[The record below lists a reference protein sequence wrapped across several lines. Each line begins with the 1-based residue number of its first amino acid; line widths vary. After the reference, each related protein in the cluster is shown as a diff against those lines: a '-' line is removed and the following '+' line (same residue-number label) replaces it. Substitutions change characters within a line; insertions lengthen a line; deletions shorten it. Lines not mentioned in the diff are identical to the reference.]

1 MCRFITKIVYEMIR
15 GLYQFRNLPAT
26 VTVYGSARIKP
37 ESIYYQQA
45 EKFGEMVAEAG
56 LEVITGGGPGIMEA
70 ANKGAYRVNKR
81 SNGCNIVLPY
91 EQQQNPYLR
100 TAYET
105 QFFFVRKF
113 LLRHSSKALIA
124 FPGGFGT
131 MDELFESLTL
141 IRTNCSP
148 KIPTILIGKD
158 YWKGL
163 IHYLQETQLANG
175 TISESDITQLHL
187 TDDLEEALEII
198 KASLNDE

>member
-1 MCRFITKIVYEMIR
+1 
-15 GLYQFRNLPAT
+15 
-26 VTVYGSARIKP
+26 
-37 ESIYYQQA
+37 
-45 EKFGEMVAEAG
+45 MVAKEG

-70 ANKGAYRVNKR
+70 ANKGAYSVDKR

-91 EQQQNPYLR
+91 EQQQNHHLR

-148 KIPTILIGKD
+148 RIPTILIGKD

-163 IHYLQETQLANG
+163 IHYLYDTQLAHG